1 MEEGLH
7 VSFIRISSRIPAV
20 KPTFSDYRGLK
31 KCITAIR
38 RAQEQNENSSFPLPA
53 TPALVME
60 EVQTQWRHHDGA
72 DQPTLSPGASLT
84 DVAEE
89 GYERDNET
97 EHDVGAHTAKRV
109 CLGALEPPTVPY
121 VPAGSIPRHG

>member
-7 VSFIRISSRIPAV
+7 VSFLRVSARTPAV
-20 KPTFSDYRGLK
+20 KLVFSDYRGLK

-38 RAQEQNENSSFPLPA
+38 RAQEQNESGSYPLPA
-53 TPALVME
+53 TPALVIE
-60 EVQTQWRHHDGA
+60 EVQTQWRHHDAA

-97 EHDVGAHTAKRV
+97 EHEEGDHTRELV
-109 CLGALEPPTVPY
+109 C
-121 VPAGSIPRHG
+121 HGTLDS